1 MSYLIEYFNTLWYT
15 LVNNLG
21 EYYNYFLWNTSPK
34 DTHNDDNIDIQMNNI
49 LPIKPLKELVS
60 ATKDVL
66 KTEIKKDITSDD
78 LILLI
83 NKEISY
89 INKKMT
95 MVKTIADV
103 SVEDIMSKT
112 KLIEILKQLQQND
125 FYICNVTEIIN
136 Y

>member
-1 MSYLIEYFNTLWYT
+1 
-15 LVNNLG
+15 VNNLG

-34 DTHNDDNIDIQMNNI
+34 DTETDDNIDIQMTNI
-49 LPIKPLKELVS
+49 LPIKPLKKLVS
-60 ATKDVL
+60 CTREVL
-66 KTEIKKDITSDD
+66 KTEIKENITSDE
-78 LILLI
+78 LVLLI
-83 NKEISY
+83 NKEITY

-95 MVKTIADV
+95 MVKTVADV

>member
-1 MSYLIEYFNTLWYT
+1 MSYLISYFNTLWYT
-15 LVNNLG
+15 LLNNLG

-66 KTEIKKDITSDD
+66 KTEIKKDITSDQ

-95 MVKTIADV
+95 MVKTVADV

-136 Y
+136 N

>member
-1 MSYLIEYFNTLWYT
+1 
-15 LVNNLG
+15 
-21 EYYNYFLWNTSPK
+21 
-34 DTHNDDNIDIQMNNI
+34 
-49 LPIKPLKELVS
+49 
-60 ATKDVL
+60 
-66 KTEIKKDITSDD
+66 
-78 LILLI
+78 
-83 NKEISY
+83 
-89 INKKMT
+89 MT